1 MPKKDNRRRR
11 YWIDPDFQTR
21 YIRNILLLELL
32 VAVVTALLTLG
43 GALLLMNP
51 NIQAGAHWNKMM
63 LTFEVLIA
71 ILGVALVYIGVRVS
85 HKLSG
90 PVYHM
95 RRVLREIREGKP
107 PAPIRLR
114 DGDEFMDLAKDI
126 NDTIDFL
133 NKQE

>member
-1 MPKKDNRRRR
+1 MKKDNRRRR
-11 YWIDPDFQTR
+11 HWIDPNFQTR

-32 VAVVTALLTLG
+32 VAAITALLTLG

-51 NIQAGAHWNKMM
+51 HIQAGPQWRHMM
-63 LTFEVLIA
+63 FGFAGLVAVLGIA
-71 ILGVALVYIGVRVS
+71 LIYVGVRVS

-107 PAPIRLR
+107 PKPICLR
-114 DGDEFMDLAKDI
+114 DGDEFMDLAQDI
-126 NDTIDFL
+126 NDTVEFL
-133 NKQE
+133 NKED